1 MLPEERCPKCARR
14 MLLYRCA
21 HEGCESEKRI
31 CVVCEYGGIRPPVPF
46 TRPIFVPPCHP
57 DGMKL
62 VDPELTY
69 A

>member
-1 MLPEERCPKCARR
+1 
-14 MLLYRCA
+14 MLLYRCS
-21 HEGCESEKRI
+21 HEGCTTEKRI

-46 TRPIFVPPCHP
+46 TQPIYIPPCHP

-62 VDPELTY
+62 ADPELTY